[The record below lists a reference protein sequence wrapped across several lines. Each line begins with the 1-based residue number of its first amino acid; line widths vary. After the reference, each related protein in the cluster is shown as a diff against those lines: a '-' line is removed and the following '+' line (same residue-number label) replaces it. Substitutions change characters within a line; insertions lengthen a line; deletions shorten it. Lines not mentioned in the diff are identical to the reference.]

1 MLPSSSSHW
10 SLLIGLTIY
19 TEEQQDIHNMAAILA
34 LAQAR
39 MMFYMEAVDT
49 AEKLGAGTNKNKDA
63 FKKGVQ
69 RCGSADEE
77 VIRLTVT
84 LISKLTHG
92 PTQNDLDNLTVEAYK
107 LLDDLLSKKIPVG
120 PDLEVIIEK
129 RLRDEDVNRGGKRP
143 RQ

>member
-49 AEKLGAGTNKNKDA
+49 AEKLGAGTNKKHKPQAEKVKHGTTEYSIKTNCKTIQTD
-63 FKKGVQ
+63 Q
-69 RCGSADEE
+69 E
-77 VIRLTVT
+77 VTT
-84 LISKLTHG
+84 L
-92 PTQNDLDNLTVEAYK
+92 N
-107 LLDDLLSKKIPVG
+107 
-120 PDLEVIIEK
+120 
-129 RLRDEDVNRGGKRP
+129 
-143 RQ
+143 